1 MEKKYFL
8 FLIATMIASAGA
20 HAQGL
25 VLSLDSCLSMALR
38 NNNQLK
44 AAQMHVEVEK
54 NLRKA
59 TRTKYYP
66 SVSAT
71 AGYTWMSRE
80 VSILSDEEKSKLNN
94 LGTNAAGKV
103 SSVVAPILKG
113 LEDSKIDPDFLSL
126 LTQRFTTGMG
136 ELSRIGNT
144 LGAGVADRFRTDTRN
159 VWAGALLMTQPVY
172 MGGALTAV
180 NNIADIKER
189 IAGHA
194 LGFVTRQTEYEVEE
208 SYWLVV
214 SLKHKLLLAENM
226 YSLVSKLD
234 SDVKKM
240 IQEGVATRADGL
252 HIAVRK
258 NESEM
263 ILSQVQDGLSLA
275 KMLLCQRCGLPLDT
289 DITLADENTDAL
301 AVTCDMIDESFDSF
315 GGRPEIKLAEDAV
328 KISEQGVKLARS
340 LHLPKV
346 ALTAGYLLSNPNMY
360 DGFRKRFGG
369 VFTAGVV
376 VNVPLTGWIEGTYRV
391 RSAKAANAVA
401 KYGQAEINEKL
412 ELEASQCRFK
422 AKEARK
428 RLEMAEKN
436 ISSADENLR
445 CANIGFKEGV
455 MGSTEILAAQT
466 AWFQA
471 QSQKIDAQIEVKMT
485 NLALRKALGH
495 AL

>member
-1 MEKKYFL
+1 MEKKYLL
-8 FLIATMIASAGA
+8 FLIAAMIASTGA
-20 HAQGL
+20 HAQSML
-25 VLSLDSCLSMALR
+25 LTLDSCRSMALR

-44 AAQMHVEVEK
+44 ASQMHVEVEK

-59 TRTKYYP
+59 VRTKYYP

-94 LGTNAAGKV
+94 LGSNAAGKIT
-103 SSVVAPILKG
+103 SEVAPIFNELK
-113 LEDSKIDPDFLSL
+113 DSKIDPDLLSL
-126 LTQRFTTGMG
+126 LTQRFSTSMG
-136 ELSRIGNT
+136 NLSRIGNA
-144 LGAGVADRFRTDTRN
+144 LGAGIADRFRTDTHN
-159 VWAGALLMTQPVY
+159 IWAGALLLTQPIY
-172 MGGALTAV
+172 MGGALTAA
-180 NNIADIKER
+180 NNIADIKTE
-189 IAGHA
+189 IAKHT

-214 SLKHKLLLAENM
+214 SLKHKLLLAENLH
-226 YSLVSKLD
+226 SLVSKLD
-234 SDVKKM
+234 KDVQVM
-240 IQEGVATRADGL
+240 IKEGVATRADGL

-263 ILSQVQDGLSLA
+263 ALLQVQDGLRLA
-275 KMLLCQRCGLPLDT
+275 KMLLCQRCGLPLES
-289 DITLADENTDAL
+289 DITLADENSDAL
-301 AVTCDMIDESFDSF
+301 TVTVDETDTSLNTFND
-315 GGRPEIKLAEDAV
+315 RPEIQLADDAV
-328 KISEQGVKLARS
+328 KLSEQGIKLARS
-340 LHLPKV
+340 LHMPKM
-346 ALTAGYLLSNPNMY
+346 AMTAGYLLSNPNMY
-360 DGFRKRFGG
+360 DSFSKRFGG

-376 VNVPLTGWIEGTYRV
+376 VNVPLTGWIDGTYRV
-391 RSAKAANAVA
+391 RAAKAANAIA
-401 KYGQAEINEKL
+401 KYGQAELNEKL

-436 ISSADENLR
+436 INSADENLR
-445 CANIGFKEGV
+445 CANVGFKEGV
-455 MGSTEILAAQT
+455 MSSTEILAAQT

-485 NLALRKALGH
+485 NIALRKALGK